1 MTIESATAETR
12 TKARTRIPIRVTV
25 NGRDVEATVGPND
38 LLLDFLR
45 DDLDLKGAKRSC
57 DVQVCGSC
65 TVLMDGLPV
74 SSCCTLAYEAD
85 GREITTIEG
94 LAVDGR
100 PHPLQNAFVEHT
112 AIQCGFCTSGMILT
126 AKWMLE
132 DVPDPTPEQIRHA
145 LEGNLCRCTGYWN
158 IIRAVQEAA
167 RVMAADD
174 GKDDEA

>member
-1 MTIESATAETR
+1 MIHESPGAETR
-12 TKARTRIPIRVTV
+12 RQTSMPIRATV
-25 NGRDVEATVGPND
+25 NGHEIEAAVGPND

-74 SSCCTLAYEAD
+74 SSCCTLAYEAN
-85 GREITTIEG
+85 GRDILTIEG
-94 LAVDGR
+94 LAADGR
-100 PHPLQNAFVEHT
+100 PHPLQTAFVEHT

-126 AKWMLE
+126 ATWMLE
-132 DVPDPTPEQIRHA
+132 EVPNPTPEEIKRY

-158 IIRAVQEAA
+158 IIEAVQAAAEVLRGARKDGEA
-167 RVMAADD
+167 
-174 GKDDEA
+174 